1 MPITHWH
8 SPKEENKT
16 QICLLLIWLPG
27 IQEIKKDIIQHHE
40 DINSLT
46 QTVQFLEQI
55 SFKGQKMG
63 WRTYT
68 WTTFQFKDFIWHFVQ
83 RNQKV
88 CFQCNSK
95 TIVGSECSVDTN
107 GYLKNYCLLS
117 YEKHYCGYLS
127 KESLSFRDLHWN
139 FYGWKDKMATISFK
153 ITHGRWVGRLQTR

>member
-1 MPITHWH
+1 M
-8 SPKEENKT
+8 
-16 QICLLLIWLPG
+16 
-27 IQEIKKDIIQHHE
+27 
-40 DINSLT
+40 T

-68 WTTFQFKDFIWHFVQ
+68 WTTFQFKDFIWHLVQ

-88 CFQCNSK
+88 CFQRHSK
-95 TIVGSECSVDTN
+95 TFVGFECSVDTS

-127 KESLSFRDLHWN
+127 KESLSFRDSYWN
-139 FYGWKDKMATISFK
+139 FYGWEDIMATISFK
-153 ITHGRWVGRLQTR
+153 ITHGRWVGRLQMRCYQPWGNRCWCWVTGRGGLNIPLLLLLYVWHFPQEV

>member
-1 MPITHWH
+1 MPITHRH

-27 IQEIKKDIIQHHE
+27 IQEIKKDTASWGYKLFDTNSPVPWTNKLQGTKNGME
-40 DINSLT
+40 DIHMNH
-46 QTVQFLEQI
+46 FPI
-55 SFKGQKMG
+55 H
-63 WRTYT
+63 
-68 WTTFQFKDFIWHFVQ
+68 FIWHFGQ

-95 TIVGSECSVDTN
+95 TIVGFECSVDTN

-127 KESLSFRDLHWN
+127 KGSLSFRDLHWN